1 MELRHLRY
9 FVAVAEELNFTRA
22 AQRLHIAQPPLSVQ
36 IQALEEELK
45 VRLLERDKRRV
56 FLTQAGRHF
65 LERARGIL
73 RDVET
78 AKGEAQSAAS
88 GEVGSI
94 ALGYTASSMLS
105 PAMPGAILRFRQLHA
120 RVVLTLKE
128 MTSLEQLD
136 AVHGR
141 SLDIAVLRRPNVEIP
156 TGITVEE
163 WYQSPLTAVVPRDH
177 RLSGKPLRIADLRDE
192 PLVMYP
198 RNAGIGLYWKVQDL
212 CAKAGF
218 RPRMVQEAREASTIA
233 GLVAAGVGI
242 ALVPGDTRCIQ
253 LDGVVYQ
260 TVLDKEAVSSL
271 YLAHRQEDPNPYVD
285 LMLKEL
291 RSALK
296 RGTARSRAKRK
307 SA

>member
-9 FVAVAEELNFTRA
+9 FIAVAEELSFTRA

-36 IQALEEELK
+36 IRALEEELK

-73 RDVET
+73 HDVEM

-105 PAMPGAILRFRQLHA
+105 QALPAAILGFRRLHA
-120 RVVLTLKE
+120 RVVLTLTE
-128 MTSLEQLD
+128 MTSLDQLD

-141 SLDIAVLRRPNVEIP
+141 GLDVAVLRRPNVEIP
-156 TGITVEE
+156 AGIVVEE
-163 WYQSPLTAVVPRDH
+163 WYQSPLVAVVPRGH

-198 RNAGIGLYWKVQDL
+198 RHAGIGLYWKVQDL

-218 RPRMVQEAREASTIA
+218 RPRMVQETREAATIV

-242 ALVPGDTRCIQ
+242 ALVPSDACCIQ
-253 LDGVVYQ
+253 LDGIVYQ
-260 TVLDKEAVSSL
+260 AVIDKEAVSSL
-271 YLAHRQEDPNPYVD
+271 YLAHRQEDNNPYVD
-285 LMLKEL
+285 LVLKEL
-291 RSALK
+291 RGA
-296 RGTARSRAKRK
+296 RGGK
-307 SA
+307 SARTAKARG

>member
-1 MELRHLRY
+1 M
-9 FVAVAEELNFTRA
+9 
-22 AQRLHIAQPPLSVQ
+22 AQPPLSVQ

-73 RDVET
+73 QAVES

-105 PAMPGAILRFRQLHA
+105 PALPAAILRFRRLNT

-128 MTSLEQLD
+128 MTSLDQLD

-141 SLDIAVLRRPNVEIP
+141 GLDVAVLRRPNVEIP
-156 TGITVEE
+156 TGLIVEE
-163 WYQSPLTAVVPRDH
+163 WYQSPLTAIVPRDH
-177 RLSGKPLRIADLRDE
+177 PLSGKPLRIADLRDE

-242 ALVPGDTRCIQ
+242 ALVPSDTRCIQ

-271 YLAHRQEDPNPYVD
+271 YLAHRQSDPNPYVG
-285 LMLKEL
+285 LILKEL
-291 RSALK
+291 RAALK
-296 RGTARSRAKRK
+296 RKPARRAKRQD
-307 SA
+307 A